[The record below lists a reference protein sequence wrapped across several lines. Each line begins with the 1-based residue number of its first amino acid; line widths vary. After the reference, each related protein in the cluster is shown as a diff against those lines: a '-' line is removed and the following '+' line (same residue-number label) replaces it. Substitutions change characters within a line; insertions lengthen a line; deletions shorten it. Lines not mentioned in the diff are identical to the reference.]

1 MAIVTSFRKAGVHN
15 TVDQLDL
22 DRFRAVEANYIKDI
36 VRLTEKKLGQ
46 EIIKAVIIFGSVA
59 QRQTCHISD
68 VDLLLIVDDSITSKS
83 IRSLIGYL
91 RTIEIKHGFAQYP
104 DNIFATILNI
114 VESTTGMF
122 RSFFIAR
129 ESDWMKGKFAQI
141 FGTNQFFTKILAP
154 DQIVLNSVICGS
166 RVIFGDPKYIS
177 VRFPISFGQI
187 LKSILMD
194 LTISIGTLAILPLN
208 PKNMK
213 YVLEAFKWA
222 LRSGFFYLFEKT
234 EKLNKI
240 ELFFIKLG
248 FSQKLIDK
256 LNIYRTKL
264 KVDLAFA
271 LSIPYQIVNV
281 HTLSLKYKKIILGC
295 SIEES
300 FSFFK

>member
-1 MAIVTSFRKAGVHN
+1 MSSFRSVGMHS
-15 TVDQLDL
+15 TVDQLNL
-22 DRFRAVEANYIKDI
+22 DHFRDYEANYIRDI
-36 VRLTEKKLGQ
+36 VTLTEKKLGPA
-46 EIIKAVIIFGSVA
+46 IIKAVIIFGSVA
-59 QRQTCHISD
+59 QQQTCHISD
-68 VDLLLIVDDSITSKS
+68 VDLLLIVDDQVPSKN

-104 DNIFATILNI
+104 DNIFSTILNI

-129 ESDWMKGKFAQI
+129 ESDWFKGSFASI
-141 FGTNQFFTKILAP
+141 FGTSRFFTKILAP

-177 VRFPISFGQI
+177 IRFPISVFQLI
-187 LKSILMD
+187 KSIMMD
-194 LTISIGTLAILPLN
+194 LTVSIGTLVILPLN

-234 EKLNKI
+234 EKLILIQQFFLKI
-240 ELFFIKLG
+240 G
-248 FSQKLIDK
+248 FSKRLLDK
-256 LNIYRTKL
+256 LNAYRTKL
-264 KVDLAFA
+264 KMDIGFA

-281 HTLSLKYKKIILGC
+281 HNLALKYKKIL
-295 SIEES
+295 E
-300 FSFFK
+300 